1 MLDFGYGVTLEP
13 LDSKHLELIR
23 GWRNDPRIHNWC
35 RQNDLITDVAQKLW
49 FEKQSQD
56 ASIKMYLI
64 TVGLPPDN
72 SSPTDY
78 DVYELVKTPITDNR
92 VGVCGLTSIDL
103 WNRRAEFSCY
113 VGPDFQNKGYATAA
127 LKTLFRH
134 GFENLGLNIIWGE
147 SFDGNHAMNI
157 FRKLGM
163 KDEGIR
169 RDFYFKKGRFID
181 AHLISIKRDELN
193 VEP

>member
-1 MLDFGYGVTLEP
+1 VLDFGYNVNLEA
-13 LDSKHLELIR
+13 LDSNHLEAIR
-23 GWRNDPRIHNWC
+23 RWRNDPRIYQWC
-35 RQNDLITDVAQKLW
+35 RQNDLITDVAQRAW
-49 FEKQSQD
+49 YEKISSD
-56 ASIKMYLI
+56 PTIKMYMILARNACEGN
-64 TVGLPPDN
+64 TH
-72 SSPTDY
+72 
-78 DVYELVKTPITDNR
+78 VY

-113 VGPDFQNKGYATAA
+113 IAPTWQNKGYATKA

-147 SFDGNHAMNI
+147 SFDGNRAMNI